1 MVVDEYEQYHNDR
14 ADVVLVSPSGSAS
27 EPEPEPLADDC
38 TVPTP
43 FLNDAIA
50 PCLRMEYPDGILQLY
65 PELFVLLDGA
75 GSALTL
81 PDYATIK
88 TTDCG

>member
-1 MVVDEYEQYHNDR
+1 MVVDEYEQFNHDR

-43 FLNDAIA
+43 FLNNAIVS
-50 PCLRMEYPDGILQLY
+50 CLRVEYIQAA
-65 PELFVLLDGA
+65 FC
-75 GSALTL
+75 GSI
-81 PDYATIK
+81 PR
-88 TTDCG
+88 